1 MIDMPNLNKRRKKEN
16 REKRKDSNREIKEKI
31 KRMLEIYDESL

>member
-16 REKRKDSNREIKEKI
+16 REERKDSNREIKEKI
-31 KRMLEIYDESL
+31 KRMLQIYDESL

>member
-1 MIDMPNLNKRRKKEN
+1 MIDMPNFNKRRKKEN
-16 REKRKDSNREIKEKI
+16 REKRKEYNREIKEKI